1 MGSRVVGQQ
10 EADLVQLDQL
20 PDGAV
25 ANAQLGQELQR
36 LGDDLLG
43 ATPVLEVGD
52 SVKRTDKD
60 KPQSPGAGWSC

>member
-25 ANAQLGQELQR
+25 ANAQLGQKLQR

-43 ATPVLEVGD
+43 AAPVLEVGD
-52 SVKRTDKD
+52 SVKRTDM
-60 KPQSPGAGWSC
+60 PQSPRS

>member
-52 SVKRTDKD
+52 SVKRTE
-60 KPQSPGAGWSC
+60 KPQSPRS